1 MYYSKNIKLMLS
13 FIKTNKINIY
23 NLFLN
28 MDYMIFKYL
37 DHLKQPNYFKLVN
50 LKILENKLY

>member
-1 MYYSKNIKLMLS
+1 MLS